1 MSTFRKTSRPQAH
14 YMSVVRLGVSSHR
27 YSREAKRYYK
37 VVEQGRCLP
46 RSMSLVLIHV
56 YVPHVSACFDHMPFH
71 LVQYA

>member
-37 VVEQGRCLP
+37 VVGQGRCMPLFL
-46 RSMSLVLIHV
+46 SLYI
-56 YVPHVSACFDHMPFH
+56 
-71 LVQYA
+71 